1 MIDPGGGPSLIMV
14 MGPRSCSSI
23 LVVGFVD
30 VSGPSSSTVDPGG
43 GSSWPIIDG
52 CGGCSLHFVGVV
64 RRERQ

>member
-1 MIDPGGGPSLIMV
+1 MVV
-14 MGPRSCSSI
+14 MGPRSRSSI

-43 GSSWPIIDG
+43 GS
-52 CGGCSLHFVGVV
+52 LLRFVEVV